1 MGHWKSSFQ
10 VMAWDRHKKCIP
22 ELMHSVVITN
32 FQVTVHL
39 VQRNIVLMSSMHLP
53 WSSHLISSYKT
64 LVGQMKKNFAWM
76 IFWYPLIPHS
86 SWPAELIMSFLWM
99 SEPRSSCSKLT
110 QWIEVWC
117 DINYSMVFV
126 HLYLCFQCWS

>member
-64 LVGQMKKNFAWM
+64 LVGQMKKKLCMNDLLV
-76 IFWYPLIPHS
+76 PPHS
-86 SWPAELIMSFLWM
+86 SFFMASRANNVVSLN
-99 SEPRSSCSKLT
+99 
-110 QWIEVWC
+110 V
-117 DINYSMVFV
+117 
-126 HLYLCFQCWS
+126 